1 MEMRA
6 GRGEVWR
13 RLMRGAMV
21 LVMLGTCGAWGREG
35 PEILGTVGM
44 VTDLAREV
52 TGEAGAVRGLIGEGV
67 DPHLYKPTRKDLVR
81 LRQAD
86 IILYNGLKLEGRL
99 ADILEEMGRNGRSVR
114 ALSEAV
120 LAGGRYRGKGGEE
133 GTDPH
138 LWMDVGAWR
147 LALKEVV
154 TFLGEADRERADR
167 YRENGRAYTEELD
180 RLDGYAREVLG
191 SIPEEHRILVTAHDA
206 FGYFGRAYGLEV
218 RGIQGL
224 STESEAGLRDLEEL
238 LSEIVERGIPA
249 IFVESSVSDKNVRAL
264 VEGARSKGHDLEI
277 GGTLYSDAMGP
288 AGTYRGTYFGMLDH
302 NITTIARA
310 LGGRAPEGGIDG
322 KLVEQGN

>member
-1 MEMRA
+1 MLKRLWVLWMVGTTGSLVWGA
-6 GRGEVWR
+6 PEV
-13 RLMRGAMV
+13 
-21 LVMLGTCGAWGREG
+21 
-35 PEILGTVGM
+35 LGTVGM

-52 TGEAGAVRGLIGEGV
+52 TGEAGAVKGLIGEGV
-67 DPHLYKPTRKDLVR
+67 DPHLYKPTRKDLVM
-81 LRQAD
+81 LRQAE

-99 ADILEEMGRNGRSVR
+99 ADILEEMGRGGRPVL

-120 LAGGRYRGKGGEE
+120 LGSGRYRGKVEEE

-138 LWMDVGAWR
+138 LWMDVGAWQ
-147 LALKEVV
+147 LAVEEMV
-154 TFLGEADRERADR
+154 TFLAEADPERADD
-167 YRENGRAYTEELD
+167 YRRNGAAYAAELE
-180 RLDGYAREVLG
+180 RLDAYAREVLG
-191 SIPEEHRILVTAHDA
+191 SIPEGGRILVTAHDA

-238 LSEIVERGIPA
+238 LGEIVERGVPS

-264 VEGARSKGHDLEI
+264 VEGARAKGHPLEI

-322 KLVEQGN
+322 KLVQ